1 MVINTESY
9 NWSRCR
15 EHDTVEGSVL
25 NETDIYI
32 TPLLPR
38 FSNLFWGKNE
48 NVTGTIGSGRLQGNN
63 VVFGEVG
70 YSGGSCV
77 YEFIAAETVCKSPT
91 HAHARKYSGMKWGG
105 RY

>member
-15 EHDTVEGSVL
+15 EYDTVEGSAL

-48 NVTGTIGSGRLQGNN
+48 NVTGTIGSGQLQRNN
-63 VVFGEVG
+63 VVFGGWYIVG
-70 YSGGSCV
+70 AVV
-77 YEFIAAETVCKSPT
+77 YEFIAAETVCISPT

>member
-9 NWSRCR
+9 NWTRCK
-15 EHDTVEGSVL
+15 EYDTFESSAL
-25 NETDIYI
+25 NETGIYI

-38 FSNLFWGKNE
+38 FSKEWKCYRNHRQWTTTRKQCGLWG
-48 NVTGTIGSGRLQGNN
+48 VVSSGD
-63 VVFGEVG
+63 
-70 YSGGSCV
+70 SCA
-77 YEFIAAETVCKSPT
+77 YEFIAAETVCISPT